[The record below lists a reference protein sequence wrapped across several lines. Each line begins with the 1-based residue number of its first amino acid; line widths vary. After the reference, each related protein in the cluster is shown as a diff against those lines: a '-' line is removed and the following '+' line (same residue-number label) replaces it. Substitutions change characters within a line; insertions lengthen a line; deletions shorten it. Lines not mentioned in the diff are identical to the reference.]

1 LVAPAVAAAAGGAGD
16 GGGIN
21 ASLIDRCVYLPVVV

>member
-1 LVAPAVAAAAGGAGD
+1 VAPAVAAAAGGG

>member
-1 LVAPAVAAAAGGAGD
+1 VAPAVAAAAGG